1 MTVIEREITEIG
13 AIDEIMKKADL
24 CRIAL
29 IDNMGYPYII
39 PMFFGYSLDEGA
51 LELYFRCEEKG
62 KKFDLLKLNNN
73 AGFEIEN
80 IGEFIP
86 SDNPAEFTAEYQ
98 CITGAG
104 VIESVT
110 GIEKITGLN
119 LIMKKYIQPEHEHN
133 ISEQTLNSLAVLKL
147 TASEFCCVEHIKKPE
162 EEREEN
168 RD

>member
-1 MTVIEREITEIG
+1 MTVMDREITDINMLD
-13 AIDEIMKKADL
+13 AILKKADL

-29 IDNMGYPYII
+29 IDNRGYPYII
-39 PMFFGYSLDEGA
+39 PMFFGYSLGEGA

-62 KKFDLLKLNNN
+62 KKFDLLKRNNN

-80 IGEFIP
+80 IGAFIP

-104 VIESVT
+104 VIENVT

-119 LIMKKYIQPEHEHN
+119 LIMKKYISPESEHI

-147 TASEFCCVEHIKKPE
+147 TASEFCCVEHAKE
-162 EEREEN
+162 T
-168 RD
+168 

>member
-1 MTVIEREITEIG
+1 MTVVEREITDIN
-13 AIDEIMKKADL
+13 ALDAVLKKAMV

-29 IDNMGYPYII
+29 IDNTGYPYVI
-39 PMFFGYSLDEGA
+39 PMFFGYSLGEGA

-62 KKFDLLKLNNN
+62 RKFDLLKINNN

-86 SDNPAEFTAEYQ
+86 SGSPAEFTAEYQ

-104 VIESVT
+104 VIENVT

-119 LIMKKYIQPEHEHN
+119 LIMNKYISPGYEHN
-133 ISEQTLNSLAVLKL
+133 VSEQTLNSLAVLKL
-147 TASEFCCVEHIKKPE
+147 TASEFCCVE
-162 EEREEN
+162 RV
-168 RD
+168 RAC